1 MLGIIRGVSVN
12 DKVALAVKGGCRDRR
27 LSMQKNDG
35 FEVFHLKVFIE
46 NIEDIANKATF

>member
-12 DKVALAVKGGCRDRR
+12 DKVALAVKGGLSGSR
-27 LSMQKNDG
+27 LVNAKNDG

-46 NIEDIANKATF
+46 SIEDIANKATF